1 MGIATDSGKKEQVRI
16 VMATRSDRQN
26 APATPANRPRETDT
40 VIVASPACA
49 IPDSV
54 AETTRGKRDSVA
66 LIAPGTHFVELP

>member
-1 MGIATDSGKKEQVRI
+1 MEQLVEHGGFKRGHCDRLRKKEQVRI

-54 AETTRGKRDSVA
+54 AETTRESA
-66 LIAPGTHFVELP
+66 IQLL